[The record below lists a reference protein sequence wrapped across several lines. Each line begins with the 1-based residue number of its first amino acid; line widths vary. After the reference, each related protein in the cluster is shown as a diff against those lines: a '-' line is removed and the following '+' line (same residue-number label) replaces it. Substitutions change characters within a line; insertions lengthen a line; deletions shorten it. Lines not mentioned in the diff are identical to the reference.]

1 MSEWDDIFMKL
12 EALKLYGMQEALS
25 HQLTQEDFDAL
36 SFTERVSHLVN
47 TEFMNQKQ
55 TKTDRLIRNSRFSNS
70 QACME
75 EIDYKRPRH
84 FDRMLVK
91 ELATCAFIERKRN
104 AVILGPTGSGKT
116 YIAQALGHEA
126 CRKGYST
133 RFIRMD
139 ELLEEYQ
146 LANLSSLKKGL
157 LCRRKY
163 ERFDLLIIDEWLT
176 FNVSADDAQFLLRLI
191 NTRLHTKS
199 TIVVSQFGPHEW
211 LQQIPIQVAAESLTD
226 RLATGSYKLEIT
238 SETSMREVYFST

>member
-1 MSEWDDIFMKL
+1 MLWHL
-12 EALKLYGMQEALS
+12 HTGPS
-25 HQLTQEDFDAL
+25 H
-36 SFTERVSHLVN
+36 
-47 TEFMNQKQ
+47 
-55 TKTDRLIRNSRFSNS
+55 
-70 QACME
+70 
-75 EIDYKRPRH
+75 
-84 FDRMLVK
+84 
-91 ELATCAFIERKRN
+91 
-104 AVILGPTGSGKT
+104 
-116 YIAQALGHEA
+116 
-126 CRKGYST
+126 

-199 TIVVSQFGPHEW
+199 TIVVSQVGPHEW